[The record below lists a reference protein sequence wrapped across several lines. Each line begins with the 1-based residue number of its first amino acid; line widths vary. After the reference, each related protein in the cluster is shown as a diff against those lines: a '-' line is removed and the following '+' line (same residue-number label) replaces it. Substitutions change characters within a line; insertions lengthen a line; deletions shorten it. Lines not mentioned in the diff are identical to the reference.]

1 MNDRP
6 IEQVL
11 AMRYAKIVDTRE
23 FDEMNEIMTV
33 DFVMIGAGME
43 FRSVGDFV
51 ASLTILKKYSA
62 TFHFVGNQL
71 GVWDNDCYA
80 GETYCVASHMYE
92 KDGVERKMDMGI
104 RYDDSIVKE
113 GDLYKFNQR
122 IFNLIWTQ
130 DLPITA

>member
-1 MNDRP
+1 MNNRP

-11 AMRYAKIVDTRE
+11 AMRYAKIVDTRK

-43 FRSVGDFV
+43 FRSVADFV